1 MSPNVFQR
9 FFKTSEEPQ
18 LYYYCF
24 VFPILMPVSWL
35 FFFAEL
41 GKKSM
46 LRAAELAVL
55 ADGISAPHPR
65 SGCVILGTEGDEVAK
80 AFQRGQGGVPSE
92 VLALDEA
99 GDLAQG
105 SSVYVNLEPRHGLAA
120 GDDETVAALVRAGVA
135 RVVVGLRHPV
145 PQLRGQAIHALR
157 EAGVQVYVLGDAYGE
172 GGAGAAAAEAAAAC
186 RLANEA
192 LLHRIATGV
201 PFSVF
206 KYAMT
211 LDGKIA
217 TASGHSAWV
226 SGPLSRELVWAER
239 RRSDAIIVGGAT
251 VRNDNP
257 HLTTRQDTGH
267 FPMRVVLSRSLD
279 LPEEANLWDTS
290 VASTLVMTQ
299 RGARRDFQEYL
310 RVKGVE
316 VIEFDFLEPSAV
328 VNYFAHRGCLQL
340 MWECGGTLA
349 APALS
354 ASAVHKVMAF
364 IAPKVIGGGSKA
376 KSPIGELGFVE
387 MTQALPLV
395 ESNFDKVGDDLLFTG
410 YLPSSGGLAAAAAAA
425 AAAPLQ
431 PSSGG
436 RITTAGHEEQSVGA
450 RVRALPAIQGELRG
464 DGDDDDGGDED
475 LDMELCTAECEPEP
489 PAGSQ
494 HLRFYKAW
502 DAYGALSNF
511 APFPIDMQAEDG
523 TVERWP
529 TVEHYYQAYKF
540 AGVDLEGSRATY
552 EAVRTAATPEEAAW
566 RGRRAMNKSP
576 QFVNPAW
583 AEQKFEVMYR
593 ALEAKFRQHPGPR
606 RLLLETSRMGEV
618 EEGGLALFED
628 APHDAVW

>member
-1 MSPNVFQR
+1 MRSEYSSP
-9 FFKTSEEPQ
+9 T
-18 LYYYCF
+18 
-24 VFPILMPVSWL
+24 
-35 FFFAEL
+35 EL
-41 GKKSM
+41 GVEAFPDLSHFPK
-46 LRAAELAVL
+46 
-55 ADGISAPHPR
+55 

-395 ESNFDKVGDDLLFTG
+395 ESNFDK
-410 YLPSSGGLAAAAAAA
+410 
-425 AAAPLQ
+425 
-431 PSSGG
+431 
-436 RITTAGHEEQSVGA
+436 
-450 RVRALPAIQGELRG
+450 
-464 DGDDDDGGDED
+464 
-475 LDMELCTAECEPEP
+475 
-489 PAGSQ
+489 
-494 HLRFYKAW
+494 
-502 DAYGALSNF
+502 
-511 APFPIDMQAEDG
+511 
-523 TVERWP
+523 
-529 TVEHYYQAYKF
+529 AYKF

-628 APHDAVW
+628 APHDAV